1 MTVLNLIPK
10 DAVVIHDADIR
21 TTSLKVAE
29 AFGKRHSHVLR
40 AIVNLDCSD
49 EFASAH
55 FWAHV
60 DKVQAGAVKRDSKYY
75 EMTKDGFMFLVMGF
89 TGRQA
94 AQIKEAYINA
104 FNAMAATLA
113 AVGSSTTTDD
123 RTGLRNAVNL
133 LVSKRGLMYS
143 DAYSLIHH
151 RFNVNHLDDLKRD
164 QLPQAVEYVHR
175 LVLEGDLIRH
185 DDPAIPMFKN
195 HEQAIEAWRHF
206 KALSM
211 NVECAKE
218 MFEKM
223 GLEQFLKTID
233 SSPARIL
240 LTNITVA
247 KSIAGEIESLFND
260 AIGSAAK

>member
-1 MTVLNLIPK
+1 MTTLNLVPK

-40 AIVNLDCSD
+40 AIANLDCSE

-55 FWAHV
+55 YWAHV

-89 TGRQA
+89 TGKQA

-113 AVGSSTTTDD
+113 AVGNGTTTDD

-151 RFNVNHLDDLKRD
+151 RFNVSHLDDLKRD

-175 LVLEGDLIRH
+175 LILEGDLIRH
-185 DDPAIPMFKN
+185 DDPAIPMF
-195 HEQAIEAWRHF
+195 ESRQQAIEAWQSF
-206 KALSM
+206 KHLSK
-211 NVECAKE
+211 NVEYAKK
-218 MFEKM
+218 MFEEL
-223 GLEQFLKTID
+223 GLMQFLKTID
-233 SSPARIL
+233 SGPARIL
-240 LTNITVA
+240 LANITVA
-247 KSIAGEIESLFND
+247 NNIASEIDAMFKES
-260 AIGSAAK
+260 IGSASQ